1 MSNVHDELNAMNAKM
16 LLDSMTEKPPSRER
30 LFKPLTIIEDNPDH
44 VDRPELDSQI
54 LSLITGEVWIGG
66 TVWQPE
72 NLMDLVKRDYGRW
85 IK

>member
-1 MSNVHDELNAMNAKM
+1 MNHDYDNGDEFEAARYGLELPKKVPGQ
-16 LLDSMTEKPPSRER
+16 TI
-30 LFKPLTIIEDNPDH
+30 TIIEDNPDH

-54 LSLITGEVWIGG
+54 QSLTTSEVWIGG

-72 NLMDLVKRDYGRW
+72 NLMDLVKRDYVGW